1 MNTKTRRSFA
11 TAGLTILASAKT
23 AFTYQA
29 NSTPEIGII
38 GCGSRGTWVSDLF
51 VEYTGARFVAAADA
65 FEGNLG
71 KYADKFKTVTKR
83 FTGRSAYKE
92 LVQSKV
98 DAVVVE
104 TPTYFHPEHAEAAV
118 AAGKHLFCAK
128 PVASDVVGSKQF
140 LAASQTAARKGLSFW
155 VDFQTRNRTV
165 FQEAV
170 ARVHRGEIGDP
181 AFGHI
186 YYHARSNVVH
196 PVAGLNADDAELK
209 NWLHSRKL
217 SGDIIVEQNIHVLD
231 VANWYLR
238 DAHPL
243 KAWGT
248 GGQRIRKVGDVWD
261 HFIVAYFYPND
272 VKVDFSS
279 VQFASGYG
287 DLCMRLYGSLGTLDA
302 HYAGMVKMTGKNPW
316 VGSEKDDTFR
326 GGAVQNIKDFVAS
339 IQNSKPIN
347 NGEVSVNSN
356 LTGILGRMAAAR
368 EAVVTWDEMM
378 RTTARYDG
386 NNKL

>member
-1 MNTKTRRSFA
+1 MQTRRTFA
-11 TAGLTILASAKT
+11 AGLILTSART
-23 AFTYQA
+23 AFSYQA

-38 GCGSRGTWVSDLF
+38 GAGSRGTWISDLF
-51 VEYTGARFVAAADA
+51 VEHTGVRFTAAADA
-65 FEGNLG
+65 FAAPLD
-71 KYADKFKTVTKR
+71 KYAGKFKVTRK
-83 FTGRSAYKE
+83 FVGRDAYKE
-92 LVQSKV
+92 LVRSNV
-98 DAVVVE
+98 DAVVIE

-118 AAGKHLFCAK
+118 AAGKHVYCAK

-140 LAASQTAARKGLSFW
+140 LAASEAAAKKGLSFW
-155 VDFQTRNRTV
+155 VDFQTRNRPV

-170 ARVHRGEIGDP
+170 ARVHRGDIGEP
-181 AFGHI
+181 GFGHV
-186 YYHARSNVVH
+186 YYHARPNVIH
-196 PVAGLNADDAELK
+196 PVEGLSKDDAELK

-238 DAHPL
+238 DHPQ

-302 HYAGMVKMTGKNPW
+302 HYAGMVKMTGKTEW
-316 VGSEKDDTFR
+316 LGAEKDDTFK
-326 GGAVQNIKDFVAS
+326 GGAVQNIKDFVAAVKAG
-339 IQNSKPIN
+339 KPIN
-347 NGEVSVNSN
+347 NGAESVKSN

-368 EAVVTWDEMM
+368 ESVVTWDEMM
-378 RTTARYDG
+378 RTSARYDG
-386 NNKL
+386 ANRL